1 VSIITA
7 MPDEE
12 IQAIRRVAARWTAA
26 VEAGDIA
33 LLGQL
38 MTDDIAVIHGDGR
51 LVCGR
56 EAVVNDFARSLRDF
70 FIQQTVGHE
79 ETVLAGE
86 WAFDRANVHT
96 TVSSRR
102 GSDTKQFESRSVTIL
117 RRQEGVGWRVAR
129 VMGVIRADSKS

>member
-1 VSIITA
+1 MSIITA

-12 IQAIRRVAARWTAA
+12 IQAIRRLAARWTAA

-38 MTDDIAVIHGDGR
+38 MTDDIVVIHGGGR

-70 FIQQTVGHE
+70 SIQQRVEHE
-79 ETVLAGE
+79 ETVVASE

-102 GSDTKQFESRSVTIL
+102 GSDTKQVESRSVTIL
-117 RRQEGVGWRVAR
+117 RKQESSGWRVAR
-129 VMGVIRADSKS
+129 VMGVIRADSK